1 MAAGFSE
8 SSVCPEKRAAL
19 VYCDRMTADFNVGIV
34 AGERQLQRIFVPADR
49 ANGVPH
55 ADEPR
60 LANPRCKGAFEV
72 VSEIEIA
79 FFFGAAMTPL
89 TAYGD
94 GYASVIE

>member
-49 ANGVPH
+49 A
-55 ADEPR
+55 
-60 LANPRCKGAFEV
+60 
-72 VSEIEIA
+72 
-79 FFFGAAMTPL
+79 
-89 TAYGD
+89 GD
-94 GYASVIE
+94 GYASVIERSKQQKRQTAGFARPFMSCRMPHAELPTRE